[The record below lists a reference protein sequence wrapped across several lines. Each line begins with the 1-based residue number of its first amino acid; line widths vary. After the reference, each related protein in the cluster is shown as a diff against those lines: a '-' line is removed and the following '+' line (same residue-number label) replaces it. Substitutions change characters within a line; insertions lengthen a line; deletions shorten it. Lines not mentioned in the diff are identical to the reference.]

1 MLKTRIAASF
11 FASAALAGASLII
24 APPAA
29 AETHYL
35 SASCERSER
44 FDDETTCDGGYATF
58 SIDAEAT
65 HYWVSIKAPA
75 EHCSVVQYHLFQRD
89 ASGGF
94 YRIGGTRFL
103 RAGEFEEVTIPDAL
117 PRGENVFQLGVTGKV
132 GGCNEGVMSS
142 WGAYVTPMVVPQ

>member
-1 MLKTRIAASF
+1 MLTTRIAASL
-11 FASAALAGASLII
+11 FASAAFAGAPFIFAS
-24 APPAA
+24 PAA
-29 AETHYL
+29 AQTQYV
-35 SASCERSER
+35 SASCASSER

-58 SIDAEAT
+58 TINAEAT
-65 HYWVSIKAPA
+65 HYWVSLKAPA

-103 RAGEFEEVTIPDAL
+103 RAGEFEEVAIPEGL
-117 PRGENVFQLGVTGKV
+117 PRGENVFQLGATGRV
-132 GGCNEGVMSS
+132 GGCNEGAMSS